1 VPIPKQIVQG
11 IRPSRASSR
20 QVEREFRRR
29 LAEGARIEAA
39 GSARKRPL
47 RLLTAGYTPKHRVR
61 LFDTHFYL
69 SNVRRNEHVRFFVGY
84 VVRDGISGRGQEIF
98 PRIFYKDVSL
108 VWRAASHYFRSDRE
122 DFTWIGKG
130 ELRYLEENGVELEA
144 SDESTTDL
152 PLEVQTAFE
161 SLSRRATRV
170 PYDVAAIDLV
180 LRRAPLDR
188 IDAYRDFNDPR
199 RRARADPRNLVNRG
213 RSVAR
218 FTRKNDPTSLRFV
231 KGFEPDF
238 DAVLETVASTSKLYG
253 GELRRFRILSRNRKI
268 QYLFFAG
275 PRHVWIIPPQAT
287 TTQLTSYGL
296 RSIDVIADEDL
307 CIPGY
312 EYHFLDESEDPPVF
326 HSQIPE
332 GYAGAVSEVDDSRAD
347 ASAWLDQLPVVQE
360 FRRKLLGQGRA
371 PRGKARAASA

>member
-1 VPIPKQIVQG
+1 MAARPTEVPIPKQIVQG
-11 IRPSRASSR
+11 IRPSRASCR

-29 LAEGARIEAA
+29 LAEGARIAAA

-218 FTRKNDPTSLRFV
+218 FTRKNDPTSLRFAA
-231 KGFEPDF
+231 GFEPDL
-238 DAVLETVASTSKLYG
+238 DRGILEVGTSTSRLYG
-253 GELRRFRILSRNRKI
+253 GRLRRFRILSSNREI
-268 QYLFFAG
+268 QYLFMAG
-275 PRHVWIIPPQAT
+275 PRHVWIIPAQAT
-287 TTQLTSYGL
+287 TTELSSYGV
-296 RSIDVIADEDL
+296 RTIDVAADEDL
-307 CIPGY
+307 FVPGF
-312 EYHFLDESEDPPVF
+312 EYQTAYGPGDVADVLH
-326 HSQIPE
+326 QIPK
-332 GYAGAVSEVDDSRAD
+332 GFAGEPNPLDPSRAD
-347 ASAWLDQLPVVQE
+347 ASAWLDRLPVIQE
-360 FRRKLLGQGRA
+360 FRRKVL
-371 PRGKARAASA
+371 